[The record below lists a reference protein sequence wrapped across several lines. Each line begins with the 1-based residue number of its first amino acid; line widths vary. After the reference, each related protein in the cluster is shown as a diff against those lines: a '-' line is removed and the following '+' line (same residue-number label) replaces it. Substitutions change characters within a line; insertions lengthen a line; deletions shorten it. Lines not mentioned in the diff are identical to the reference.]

1 MTAVFWD
8 VMLCSPPSNMPEDED
23 SRFLQNINALLS
35 EYEYVDQI
43 QKGSSLCIDHH

>member
-8 VMLCSPPSNMPEDED
+8 VMLCSPPSQMLEYED

-35 EYEYVDQI
+35 EYMGQI